1 MRPLGAAYYI
11 GGLHGHEL
19 LCLGGSPTICSA
31 AGSDIVLDHIYAFI
45 YMHIHTYTCGY
56 THTYTYISLMRT
68 GGLPG
73 IDGVPAHSSR
83 DHVGFDQTAAPLWR
97 CRFIVV
103 KRD

>member
-1 MRPLGAAYYI
+1 
-11 GGLHGHEL
+11 
-19 LCLGGSPTICSA
+19 
-31 AGSDIVLDHIYAFI
+31 
-45 YMHIHTYTCGY
+45 
-56 THTYTYISLMRT
+56 MRT

-97 CRFIVV
+97 CTFIVV